1 MKRARL
7 VVGVLLLVALVVALL
22 GSFAVEPQ
30 GRPRPTGFRD
40 EWAGLPLLKE
50 GEWALDPLKR
60 GVVQGEFF
68 LSTDG
73 LAGCL
78 QKHGNVEGA
87 VLKLELLVETERGGT
102 HLEYVDAQPARA
114 DFPAGLVSCITHTL
128 EQAQPLP
135 TPGLPENT
143 RWRLEVSFLL
153 PPIAEL
159 PKRPWWKRL
168 IPSADSFS
176 GNHVG

>member
-1 MKRARL
+1 MKRATL
-7 VVGVLLLVALVVALL
+7 VVGLGVLIAVVVMLLA
-22 GSFAVEPQ
+22 SFGVEPPA
-30 GRPRPTGFRD
+30 RPRPEGWRD

-50 GEWALDPLKR
+50 GEWSLDSLKR

-73 LAGCL
+73 LTSCL
-78 QKHGNVEGA
+78 QRHGEVEGA

-102 HLEYVDAQPARA
+102 HLEYVEAEPRTDLPE
-114 DFPAGLVSCITHTL
+114 GLVSCLTHTL

-135 TPGLPENT
+135 TPGLAEAT
-143 RWRLEVSFLL
+143 RWRLEVNFLV
-153 PPIAEL
+153 PPVAEL
-159 PKRPWWKRL
+159 PLPWWKRL
-168 IPSADSFS
+168 LPRSRTFS

>member
-7 VVGVLLLVALVVALL
+7 GIGLLLLVAVVAALL
-22 GSFAVEPQ
+22 ASFVVEPPA
-30 GRPRPTGFRD
+30 RPRPAGFRD

-50 GEWALDPLKR
+50 GDWSLDSLKR

-102 HLEYVDAQPARA
+102 HLAYVETQPRA
-114 DFPAGLVSCITHTL
+114 DLPDGLVSCITHTL
-128 EQAQPLP
+128 EQVQPLP
-135 TPGLPENT
+135 TPGLGEDT
-143 RWRLEVSFLL
+143 RWRLEVNFLL
-153 PPIAEL
+153 PPSGEL
-159 PKRPWWKRL
+159 PKPPWWKRL
-168 IPSADSFS
+168 LPRSRAFS